1 LRRLRIAPPVQL
13 ELVHAAAP
21 TRNEVWAGL
30 PEATQGQVLALLAR
44 LIARG
49 VVDAGT
55 DHEEETRERVEQ
67 DHPRSP

>member
-13 ELVHAAAP
+13 QLVSLTAPAP
-21 TRNEVWAGL
+21 TEVWPSL
-30 PEATQGQVLALLAR
+30 PEAAQRRVLVLLAR

-55 DHEEETRERVEQ
+55 NEEI
-67 DHPRSP
+67 S